1 MHEPELQF
9 FRVRQEA
16 CGGATRQ
23 GGREQGANVTGLS
36 GWYNS
41 QDFAYN
47 SPQSPQYR
55 SRLPAISSAMDFVK
69 LEPLMCRCESI
80 EKTLLSPQSGSV
92 SVGRCNSRNRRIP
105 QCNG

>member
-1 MHEPELQF
+1 VHEPELQF

-80 EKTLLSPQSGSV
+80 EKTLLSPQCVWVG
-92 SVGRCNSRNRRIP
+92 VGRSV
-105 QCNG
+105 